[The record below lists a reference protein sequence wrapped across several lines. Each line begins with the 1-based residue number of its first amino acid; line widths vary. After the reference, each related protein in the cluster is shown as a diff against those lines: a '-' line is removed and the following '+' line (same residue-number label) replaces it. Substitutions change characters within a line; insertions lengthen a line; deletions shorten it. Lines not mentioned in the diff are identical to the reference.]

1 MSSLGRSSCRSAVYR
16 EKPDIPDDV
25 WREVALLAHEFGHH
39 VSHMQGWRS
48 GPYFEANQRMAN
60 GCLHLSED
68 EVALILREECIAWQ
82 IGAMLLEGCGV
93 VVPAF
98 EEYKRSGLRAYCK
111 WMLVTEA
118 SADIIDRI
126 VADQLAA

>member
-1 MSSLGRSSCRSAVYR
+1 
-16 EKPDIPDDV
+16 
-25 WREVALLAHEFGHH
+25 
-39 VSHMQGWRS
+39 
-48 GPYFEANQRMAN
+48 
-60 GCLHLSED
+60 
-68 EVALILREECIAWQ
+68 
-82 IGAMLLEGCGV
+82 MLLEGCGV